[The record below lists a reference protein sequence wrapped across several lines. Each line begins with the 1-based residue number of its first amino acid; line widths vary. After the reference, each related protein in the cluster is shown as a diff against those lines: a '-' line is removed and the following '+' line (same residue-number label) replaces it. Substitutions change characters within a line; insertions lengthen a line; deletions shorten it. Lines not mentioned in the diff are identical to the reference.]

1 MRCRPVVKM
10 TDGPGSYAEFL
21 AVPWEAGNLTALA
34 KDKAGQTV
42 ASTSRITNGHASKL
56 TLTLDAPSRL
66 TGTGESVV
74 STFVSLSISVSRYV
88 SVPVYLSLHIPF
100 HQSCTV
106 SAYLRFTTSCLC
118 LTICLTIF
126 HSVSAMCVISLSL
139 SISVSLRAISPP
151 AVLQVRHC
159 FWMVTTLHCSGL
171 LWWTPQVTGWC

>member
-21 AVPWEAGNLTALA
+21 AMPWEAGNLTALA

-100 HQSCTV
+100 HQSCTI

-118 LTICLTIF
+118 LTIYLTIF
-126 HSVSAMCVISLSL
+126 QSVSADVCDLSHTIHLCVM
-139 SISVSLRAISPP
+139 SPCHRFTQLCCRRGI
-151 AVLQVRHC
+151 A
-159 FWMVTTLHCSGL
+159 SG
-171 LWWTPQVTGWC
+171 W